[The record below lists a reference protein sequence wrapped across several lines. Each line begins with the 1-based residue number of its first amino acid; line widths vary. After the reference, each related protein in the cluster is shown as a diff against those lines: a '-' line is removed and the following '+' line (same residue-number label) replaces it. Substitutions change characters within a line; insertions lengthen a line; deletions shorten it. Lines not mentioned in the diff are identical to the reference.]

1 MSLSGFK
8 LPEAI
13 GFGVLGAT
21 IGAEVCSMLGGD
33 MASHAGLGMALG
45 AMLFVLASQIQALS
59 RREPQ
64 ARAVK
69 PDARQTLIS

>member
-45 AMLFVLASQIQALS
+45 AMLFVLASQIQVLS
-59 RREPQ
+59 RREPRAP

-69 PDARQTLIS
+69 SDV